1 MYTGLVT
8 IFFVVLAWSSKP
20 KHNLSMLANLST
32 LIIPTCRSTCRPT
45 CVARISIG
53 TRSLNCSV
61 PTCWKLKNHY
71 IIIYTLLWS
80 ILLLMQ
86 ILKDWNFVI
95 DTRNLNFI
103 PLSWHNW
110 AWCRVCLRTR
120 HLQVL
125 ENWFAASIH
134 VIKNA

>member
-61 PTCWKLKNHY
+61 PTCWKLNNYY
-71 IIIYTLLWS
+71 IYANMIHTASHANSKRLKFRYRYKKPEFHSFVLAQLG
-80 ILLLMQ
+80 LMSCMPSNTSSSG
-86 ILKDWNFVI
+86 IGKLICCIN
-95 DTRNLNFI
+95 TCN
-103 PLSWHNW
+103 
-110 AWCRVCLRTR
+110 
-120 HLQVL
+120 
-125 ENWFAASIH
+125 
-134 VIKNA
+134 